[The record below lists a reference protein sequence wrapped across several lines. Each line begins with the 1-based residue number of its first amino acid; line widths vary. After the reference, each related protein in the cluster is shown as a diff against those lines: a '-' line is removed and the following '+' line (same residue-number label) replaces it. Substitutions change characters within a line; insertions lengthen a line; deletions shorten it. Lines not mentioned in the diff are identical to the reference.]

1 MDRKELLIEYANC
14 LGDPSYIIE
23 HYYQTFDKTRESFV
37 PFKLFLRQKELI
49 HNYEKYRY
57 NLVLKYRQAGI
68 TTVTAAYAAAKTVT
82 ADPENPEKILIL
94 ANKQETA
101 IEFLNKIVEFIK
113 QSPTFLIS
121 NVGDVKPDG
130 KIEFP
135 KGAQKHVKFKNL
147 CEIKAVA
154 TSKDALRGY
163 TPTIMILDEAAFIE
177 GGQELWSA
185 CLASVGTGG
194 KVYLISTPNGMDEI
208 YYEAYDGSVSGKNT
222 FHITQI
228 KWWEDPRY
236 NTDLKMVKTEDII
249 SWIQKNEIDK
259 TEEIIPNLVPVTGGR
274 VDEELKEQILK
285 LIQQGYKPHSRWYEK
300 MCRDMNLNK
309 RMINQELECVDFKT
323 MITIR
328 HKKTGEIKNIPIG
341 SLYNILNKTLD

>member
-14 LGDPSYIIE
+14 LSDPSYVIE

-49 HNYEKYRY
+49 HNYEKYRF

-68 TTVTAAYAAAKTVT
+68 TTVTAAYAAAKTIM

-113 QSPTFLIS
+113 QSPSFLLS

-163 TPTIMILDEAAFIE
+163 TPTIIDRK
-177 GGQELWSA
+177 
-185 CLASVGTGG
+185 SV
-194 KVYLISTPNGMDEI
+194 V
-208 YYEAYDGSVSGKNT
+208 
-222 FHITQI
+222 
-228 KWWEDPRY
+228 
-236 NTDLKMVKTEDII
+236 
-249 SWIQKNEIDK
+249 
-259 TEEIIPNLVPVTGGR
+259 
-274 VDEELKEQILK
+274 
-285 LIQQGYKPHSRWYEK
+285 
-300 MCRDMNLNK
+300 
-309 RMINQELECVDFKT
+309 
-323 MITIR
+323 
-328 HKKTGEIKNIPIG
+328 
-341 SLYNILNKTLD
+341 

>member
-1 MDRKELLIEYANC
+1 MDRKELLLEYSNC
-14 LGDPSYIIE
+14 LRDPSYVIE
-23 HYYQTFDKTRESFV
+23 NYYKTFDKTKESFV

-49 HNYEKYRY
+49 HNYEKYRF

-68 TTVTAAYAAAKTVT
+68 TTVTAAYAAAKTVL
-82 ADPENPEKILIL
+82 ADEKNPEKILIL

-101 IEFLNKIVEFIK
+101 IEFLNKIVDFIR
-113 QSPTFLIS
+113 QSPTFLLS
-121 NVGDVKPDG
+121 NVGTPNKDG
-130 KIEFP
+130 KYIFP

-208 YYEAYDGSVSGKNT
+208 YYEAYDGSVNNKNN
-222 FHITQI
+222 FFITHI

-249 SWIQKNEIDK
+249 SYMQKNDVDK
-259 TEEIIPNLVPVTGGR
+259 TEEIIPNILPVTGGH
-274 VDEELKEQILK
+274 VNDELKQRIISYIK
-285 LIQQGYKPHSRWYEK
+285 QGYKPHSRWYEK
-300 MCRDMNLNK
+300 MCGDMNLNK
-309 RMINQELECVDFKT
+309 RMINQELECVIGET
-323 MITIR
+323 LVTIR
-328 HKKTGEIKNIPIG
+328 NKNTGIIEDVTIKE
-341 SLYNILNKTLD
+341 LNSRL